1 MKERYAIDHLREA
14 EIGHLD
20 DRRSIICEQDVVG
33 LQITRSTG
41 ELGKSLGKVGGKRT
55 DGLFAACVGILAQ
68 GIARLSRTAQ

>member
-33 LQITRSTG
+33 LQITMSYAHFVDVLKPRS
-41 ELGKSLGKVGGKRT
+41 
-55 DGLFAACVGILAQ
+55 
-68 GIARLSRTAQ
+68 